1 MGLSIHYR
9 GSFREDASLPDMI
22 EEVKE
27 VAEAFD
33 WPYIIFDRHF
43 LKKLTADK
51 DHGDTLY
58 GICFDPPGCETVFF
72 TFLANRKMSDAGL
85 LYAFGN
91 STNKKEQEYLYM
103 VSLKTQ
109 YAGMD
114 IHKTIVHLMRHL
126 SSKYF
131 QHFSLSDEG
140 EYWET
145 GDEKVL
151 KESFDRYTRI
161 TDQFSL
167 ALETLSIERGESL
180 ESYLE
185 RLIKIIHSKGV
196 GRK

>member
-1 MGLSIHYR
+1 MGLSIHYS

-43 LKKLTADK
+43 PENLTADS
-51 DHGDTLY
+51 DPGDTLY

-72 TFLANRKMSDAGL
+72 SFLANRKMSSAGL

-91 STNKKEQEYLYM
+91 STNKTEQEYLYM

-109 YAGMD
+109 YAGID

-126 SSKYF
+126 NSKYF
-131 QHFSLSDEG
+131 HNFSVSDEG

-151 KESFDRYTRI
+151 KENFDRYTRVI
-161 TDQFSL
+161 DQFSL
-167 ALETLSIERGESL
+167 ALDTLPIEKGESL
-180 ESYLE
+180 EGYFE
-185 RLIKIIHSKGV
+185 RLIKIIHSKGI